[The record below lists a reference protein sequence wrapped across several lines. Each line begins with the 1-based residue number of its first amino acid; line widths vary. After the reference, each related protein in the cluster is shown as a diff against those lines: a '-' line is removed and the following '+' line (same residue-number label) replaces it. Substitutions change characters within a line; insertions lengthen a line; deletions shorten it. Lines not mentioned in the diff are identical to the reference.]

1 MSEFAF
7 PPALGAL
14 LILAI
19 LAVGLYFVYRW
30 ATGKSLTSVESDSK
44 ESTSGAQHGAVTR

>member
-19 LAVGLYFVYRW
+19 LAVRLYFV
-30 ATGKSLTSVESDSK
+30 GKSLTSMESDSK

>member
-19 LAVGLYFVYRW
+19 LAWQILDLYGVR
-30 ATGKSLTSVESDSK
+30 L
-44 ESTSGAQHGAVTR
+44 